1 LASSTSPTARIKPSE
16 SSFAVPPRRSSW
28 IEGAVVSTICDDSD
42 PAHRTQVLIGAN
54 RVGPGGGSI
63 EGIRILHDDGFL
75 EITDYTIV
83 LCDNDLEYCEEYGP
97 TT

>member
-1 LASSTSPTARIKPSE
+1 MDGFPPTGLSE
-16 SSFAVPPRRSSW
+16 DTLTGV
-28 IEGAVVSTICDDSD
+28 EGAVVSTICDDSD

-63 EGIRILHDDGFL
+63 EGIRIIHDDEFL
-75 EITDYTIV
+75 EITDYTII
-83 LCDNDLEYCEEYGP
+83 LCGDDLEYCEEYAP